1 MKKILL
7 TAMIASLLVFPFG
20 TVALAETQEASAA
33 PTDQACYVPGEV
45 PAETGAVES
54 MAPAIHAVILSML
67 NHDAA
72 VFDGRDESVSWE
84 ALYNMLSLYGQMDD
98 RSEYRGETLVLQSE
112 TVRDYAAALS
122 SGSMALEQLPASLA
136 DRMRY
141 QKASDS
147 LLLTCGN
154 DSLAEAQLGS
164 VVKVNGSLH
173 VTGSLVYLVD
183 GSDLASFQATLAPQ
197 DNMFGYTITSLALL

>member
-1 MKKILL
+1 MKKMLL
-7 TAMIASLLVFPFG
+7 TVMIASLLVFPFE
-20 TVALAETQEASAA
+20 TVALAETQEASAVQ
-33 PTDQACYVPGEV
+33 TEELYYVPGEV

-54 MAPAIHAVILSML
+54 MTPAIHAVILAMV
-67 NHDAA
+67 NHDAS
-72 VFDGRDESVSWE
+72 VFDGQDESVSWE

-98 RSEYRGETLVLQSE
+98 RSEYQGETLVLQSE
-112 TVRDYAAALS
+112 TARDYAAALL
-122 SGSMALEQLPASLA
+122 SGSMALEDLPASLS

-154 DSLAEAQLGS
+154 DSLAEAQLES
-164 VVKVNGSLH
+164 AVKVNGSLH

-183 GSDLASFQATLAPQ
+183 GSDLASFQATLAPR
-197 DNMFGYTITSLALL
+197 DNMFGYTITSLELL